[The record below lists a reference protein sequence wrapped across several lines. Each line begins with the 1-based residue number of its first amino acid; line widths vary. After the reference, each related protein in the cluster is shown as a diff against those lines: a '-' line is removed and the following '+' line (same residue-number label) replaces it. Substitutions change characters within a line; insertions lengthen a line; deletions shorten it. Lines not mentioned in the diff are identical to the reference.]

1 MINSPHIYIDGTF
14 ITTKDYYQ
22 LIVVMYYDV
31 NSNKKIPGCYILIN
45 DKYMQGY
52 LTAFKAFK
60 RLLTIE
66 NTAQLKIKS
75 ITTDFED
82 ALLNALDDTFPK
94 IRKVGC
100 LFHYINL
107 LPRFYRGNMYQN
119 IIMKNIKT
127 PSS

>member
-22 LIVVMYYDV
+22 LIVVIYYDV
-31 NSNKKIPGCYILIN
+31 NSNKKIPGCYIQIN
-45 DKYMQGY
+45 NKYMQGY
-52 LTAFKAFK
+52 LTAFKTFK
-60 RLLTIE
+60 RLLIIE

-82 ALLNALDDTFPK
+82 ALLNALNEAFPK

-107 LPRFYRGNMYQN
+107 LPRFYRGNIYQN
-119 IIMKNIKT
+119 IIM
-127 PSS
+127 